1 MKKLLFAMAAALL
14 LAGCQKEEIDPQN
27 TAANSPGYN
36 AATLLDHAANGVIV
50 GTYRDLDQNAA
61 ALQTAVAALAAA
73 PTPAALAAARQAYR
87 DARAP
92 WEATEAFAFGPVS
105 TLGLDA
111 VIDTW
116 PLNRVDLAALLAST
130 DPLSP
135 ASLRPRDGG
144 LQGLVPAYAV
154 WDLSGTYHA
163 AKNLDLKAG
172 VNNLTDAKY
181 FTRRTDE
188 YPGPGI
194 IPSIGRSFY
203 ATLAAKF

>member
-1 MKKLLFAMAAALL
+1 MDARYVSGEFRGKRV
-14 LAGCQKEEIDPQN
+14 E
-27 TAANSPGYN
+27 Y
-36 AATLLDHAANGVIV
+36 
-50 GTYRDLDQNAA
+50 
-61 ALQTAVAALAAA
+61 A
-73 PTPAALAAARQAYR
+73 PTLIER
-87 DARAP
+87 
-92 WEATEAFAFGPVS
+92 V
-105 TLGLDA
+105 GL
-111 VIDTW
+111 TYGYG
-116 PLNRVDLAALLAST
+116 
-130 DPLSP
+130 PLSITGQYSYTGDSFGE
-135 ASLRPRDGG
+135 ANNLRTPDNDNP